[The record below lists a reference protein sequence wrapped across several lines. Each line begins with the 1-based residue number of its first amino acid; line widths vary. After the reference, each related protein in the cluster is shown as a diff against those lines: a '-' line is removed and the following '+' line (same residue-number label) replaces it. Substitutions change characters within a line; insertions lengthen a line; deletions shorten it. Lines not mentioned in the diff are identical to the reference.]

1 MISKKRM
8 NTNKNNKLN
17 RNIKNTNIITLELN
31 SLNLINGGENFD
43 CKSGLE
49 GPALVK
55 TDLDKENEKIEENNR
70 NLLNKKLKLLNEE
83 MLEKIKSTLYDN
95 LKDMFNF
102 SYENFLSKKSEPESK
117 EYSINKVNEN
127 SKEEYFEERN
137 YSG

>member
-1 MISKKRM
+1 M
-8 NTNKNNKLN
+8 
-17 RNIKNTNIITLELN
+17 N
-31 SLNLINGGENFD
+31 SLNLINAGENFD

-55 TDLDKENEKIEENNR
+55 KDLDKENEKIEENNR

-83 MLEKIKSTLYDN
+83 MLEKIKSTLDDN

-117 EYSINKVNEN
+117 EYSINKGNEN